1 MNSQMTIAQQFAAAC
16 DVFDRDVQSRRLMCC
31 IYDKFAGPD
40 AKHHNCL
47 GCNFDD
53 LTEQISKYLQMAT
66 QNPTDFQLHHL
77 FAMYAQLLNFCWER
91 MTDVFDIIGVPDGY
105 RVRHFSPFI
114 RARCWANFFK
124 HPKTFGWVVHHP
136 HYTIKNTTDHKE
148 VMHHLA
154 KVRIVDDE
162 FLKKY
167 YSADCKPNAGKLRGE
182 FVGFER
188 STAVVLPD
196 VVELTSQVSSCLAQF
211 VQMITENPVYVEM
224 LNDTS
229 TIENYFATVACE
241 SETSSVKSVAT

>member
-1 MNSQMTIAQQFAAAC
+1 
-16 DVFDRDVQSRRLMCC
+16 MCC

-53 LTEQISKYLQMAT
+53 LTEQISKYLRMAT
-66 QNPTDFQLHHL
+66 QNPTGFDLHHL

-91 MTDVFDIIGVPDGY
+91 MTDIFDIISVPDGY
-105 RVRHFSPFI
+105 RVRHFAPFI
-114 RARCWANFFK
+114 SARRWANFFK

-136 HYTIKNTTDHKE
+136 YYAIENTTEHRE
-148 VMHHLA
+148 VTRDLA
-154 KVRIVDDE
+154 KVRIVDSE

-167 YSADCKPNAGKLRGE
+167 YSADCKANAGKLRGE

-188 STAVVLPD
+188 STVVVVPD
-196 VVELTSQVSSCLAQF
+196 IVELTSQVCSCLTQF
-211 VQMITENPVYVEM
+211 VKIIIENPVYVEM

-241 SETSSVKSVAT
+241 SETSSAKSPAT